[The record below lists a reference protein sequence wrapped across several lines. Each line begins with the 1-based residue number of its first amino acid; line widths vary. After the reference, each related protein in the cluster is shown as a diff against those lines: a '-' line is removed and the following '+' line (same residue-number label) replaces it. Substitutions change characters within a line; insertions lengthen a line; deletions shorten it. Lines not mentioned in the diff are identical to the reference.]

1 MSTYE
6 ILTAR
11 IRDRLSVEWL
21 TPSQRMVWERLRQFD
36 GPPCRVINIYGAE
49 GSGKSF
55 LAWMMERE
63 QYASYSVWGRD
74 YHPVYSRLVLDDA
87 VTEREATRAVRPLVD
102 QLKLKQIIL
111 VTRSRVDEKAMPAF
125 ELRINNEDLEH
136 VRANLYRHLRLT
148 VPDEFFTNYKE
159 IVEAVR

>member
-1 MSTYE
+1 MSSYD

-36 GPPCRVINIYGAE
+36 GPPHRVINIYGAE

-55 LAWMMERE
+55 LAWVMERE
-63 QYASYSVWGRD
+63 QYASYSIWGRE
-74 YHPVYSRLVLDDA
+74 YHPTYSRLVLDDA
-87 VTEREATRAVRPLVD
+87 VTEREATREVRPLVD
-102 QLKLKQIIL
+102 HLKLKQIIL
-111 VTRSRVDEKAMPAF
+111 VTRSRVDERAMPAF

-148 VPDEFFTNYKE
+148 APDEFFPNHKA

>member
-21 TPSQRMVWERLRQFD
+21 TPSQRMVWERLSQFD
-36 GPPCRVINIYGAE
+36 GPPYRVINIYGTE

-63 QYASYSVWGRD
+63 QYASYSIWGRD